1 MNPTGTHGDSAA
13 DTNLGTTITLQEF
26 RATTSELTTEE
37 RERIVDQALVLIEQ
51 FYVHLPLK
59 RAMHAVDPVQRLK
72 LLRYRLRTLSE
83 RRFHDEMIS
92 IFMELR
98 DLHTNYLLPAPFAF
112 MTASLPLQIGEFFA
126 DGDRQYLV
134 TEVISG
140 RIDDPQF
147 EPGVMITHWN
157 GVPMDRAVE
166 LNADRQAGSNPDARH
181 AQGLDTMTARYMGLS
196 AAPDED
202 WVVLNYATFGGQE
215 GQAKVRWLVAEPDL
229 SPTAVDPNSAENPLS
244 QALGIDVQT
253 ENIRRARKMLFR
265 PDAMDLER
273 QVTATF
279 EARGGLEPGEAVP
292 DPALADVS
300 TFPDKLQFRTVST
313 PHGEFGYIRIR
324 SFAVGSTGIG
334 EVDAFVAEIVRI
346 ARQLPQNGLI
356 VDVRGNGGGTIMA
369 GERLLQVF
377 TPNKIEPERLH
388 FINTPLTLELAGR
401 PGLDLWSDSI
411 AQAVETGSP
420 FSDGFPILPDEPD
433 NCNRLGQQ
441 YYGPVVLVIDGLCY
455 STTDIFA
462 AGWQDHRI
470 GPILGTDGN
479 SGAGGANVWTH
490 VQLSG
495 VLSGQETPLQPLPK
509 RTRMRVALR
518 RTSRVGGRS
527 GDPLEDLGVV
537 PDEIHHITRNDLL
550 NDDEDLIERAASILA
565 SRIPVR
571 SLAVEITTQGD
582 PTRVSADTENISRL
596 DAYVDGRPR
605 MTLDVQDGSTTFD
618 LPLDMPG
625 AHELELRGFDGDELV
640 ALRRIEL

>member
-334 EVDAFVAEIVRI
+334 EVDA
-346 ARQLPQNGLI
+346 
-356 VDVRGNGGGTIMA
+356 
-369 GERLLQVF
+369 
-377 TPNKIEPERLH
+377 
-388 FINTPLTLELAGR
+388 
-401 PGLDLWSDSI
+401 
-411 AQAVETGSP
+411 
-420 FSDGFPILPDEPD
+420 
-433 NCNRLGQQ
+433 
-441 YYGPVVLVIDGLCY
+441 
-455 STTDIFA
+455 
-462 AGWQDHRI
+462 
-470 GPILGTDGN
+470 
-479 SGAGGANVWTH
+479 
-490 VQLSG
+490 
-495 VLSGQETPLQPLPK
+495 
-509 RTRMRVALR
+509 
-518 RTSRVGGRS
+518 
-527 GDPLEDLGVV
+527 
-537 PDEIHHITRNDLL
+537 
-550 NDDEDLIERAASILA
+550 
-565 SRIPVR
+565 
-571 SLAVEITTQGD
+571 
-582 PTRVSADTENISRL
+582 
-596 DAYVDGRPR
+596 
-605 MTLDVQDGSTTFD
+605 
-618 LPLDMPG
+618 
-625 AHELELRGFDGDELV
+625 
-640 ALRRIEL
+640 